1 MRRFVLM
8 LSCILLVFMLSPV
21 NGFALQY
28 RYEDW
33 DYEFDDTNYWINGWC
48 YRPFDESEKTAILV
62 AYDPNIIKGD
72 VLVIPESINGYKING
87 FSHGLFQRSTFKSC
101 DLSSFPNLAK
111 RMFDESS
118 LEHVILSKET
128 KKIPDGC
135 FLDCPLETIEL
146 HEGIETIE
154 SYAFRGTKLKELVI
168 PSTVKEMGFQVISY
182 CPELKKI
189 EFKNGALTEI
199 NENSLSL
206 GSTFMVENL
215 ETLIIPEN
223 ITQIGKNE
231 FKVAEAGRHGFN
243 FIKYP
248 DNLTIYGKK
257 GSYAEA
263 YAAEHE
269 LSFVAVESE
278 NSTSNEEKVNF
289 ESKYDISQ
297 FMDSSI
303 YKIYDVFDTD
313 YGAVVYYS
321 MGGFMGAPGPGLSL
335 VRENGEVVNLSIGV
349 SKEDLYRRPEH
360 NDIKLSEDGKYVT
373 FNVSFGERAEGTE
386 GVLGG
391 NLVVYHDAGTYYYKS
406 SLEDG
411 TCIETKFEPLDTI
424 SEEIIS
430 AWAKT
435 EVENAIELG
444 FVPIMLREN
453 YKRNITRAEFAQMAI
468 YFLSVQYGYQPEH
481 ILRTY
486 YNMDRDFPLQ
496 DFLSAYCSEKKDRNG
511 NDFINAKTGEA
522 RKYEEKRSGD
532 ILLQYDDTIF
542 TDLNNENLFENTLIN
557 IAYNIGIV
565 NGVSENNFN
574 PDGNITRQEAAAM
587 LMRVYRNYAEFDD
600 ENNEFEFSDDEDI
613 SDWAKEDVYSI
624 NALGVMQGVGEDVF
638 APEEGYTVEQAI
650 ATFLRLYESAP
661 VSRKN
666 KNIAPLLENEK
677 EIYFIDIPGLST
689 FTVESEDEYEEY
701 TVIAGTHWNRHGK
714 GDNKVYVFY
723 SYGGMRDLLSF
734 IPRAQENN
742 YEIEEMEV
750 NSNENVIKFN
760 ANVSDTFRLYNKLN
774 GSEKVYG
781 IGKYRFEIDL
791 VTGNIISL
799 IRIS

>member
-206 GSTFMVENL
+206 GSTFMVEKL
-215 ETLIIPEN
+215 ETLILPEN
-223 ITQIGKNE
+223 ITYIGENE

-269 LSFVAVESE
+269 LSFVA
-278 NSTSNEEKVNF
+278 
-289 ESKYDISQ
+289 
-297 FMDSSI
+297 
-303 YKIYDVFDTD
+303 
-313 YGAVVYYS
+313 
-321 MGGFMGAPGPGLSL
+321 
-335 VRENGEVVNLSIGV
+335 
-349 SKEDLYRRPEH
+349 
-360 NDIKLSEDGKYVT
+360 
-373 FNVSFGERAEGTE
+373 
-386 GVLGG
+386 
-391 NLVVYHDAGTYYYKS
+391 
-406 SLEDG
+406 
-411 TCIETKFEPLDTI
+411 IETKFEPLDII

-430 AWAKT
+430 EWAKIG
-435 EVENAIELG
+435 VEKAIELG
-444 FVPIMLREN
+444 FVPVSFRDN
-453 YKRNITRAEFAQMAI
+453 YKRNITRGEFAKIAMF
-468 YFLSVQYGYQPEH
+468 FLSMQYGYSVVPEA
-481 ILRTY
+481 TY
-486 YNMDRDFPLQ
+486 YSLNEVDDNSLFPPE
-496 DFLSAYCSEKKDRNG
+496 FMNAYACSKTDRNG
-511 NDFINAKTGEA
+511 KAFRD
-522 RKYEEKRSGD
+522 KYDEEKYVYHNTNVEIKLPELS
-532 ILLQYDDTIF
+532 F
-542 TDLNNENLFENTLIN
+542 SDLEECKDLPFIER
-557 IAYNIGIV
+557 AYHIGIV
-565 NGVSENNFN
+565 NGISEKEFN
-574 PDGNITRQEAAAM
+574 PDGDITRQEAAAM
-587 LMRVYRNYAEFDD
+587 LMRVYKNYAEVEKQDS
-600 ENNEFEFSDDEDI
+600 EFEFSDDEKI
-613 SDWAKEDVYSI
+613 SAWAKEDVYNI
-624 NALGVMQGVGEDVF
+624 NALGIMKGVGEDNF
-638 APEEGYTVEQAI
+638 APLDGYTIEQAI
-650 ATFLRLYESAP
+650 VTFWRLYDLAP

-666 KNIAPLLENEK
+666 KNITPLLDYE
-677 EIYFIDIPGLST
+677 F
-689 FTVESEDEYEEY
+689 ESENYYDRDGGSYFHELTRKKYEDFIY
-701 TVIAGTHWNRHGK
+701 VYGYWTQRHSTASTYSL
-714 GDNKVYVFY
+714 YVFDK
-723 SYGGMRDLLSF
+723 YGGVAL
-734 IPRAQENN
+734 
-742 YEIEEMEV
+742 EMFANDDFRWEV
-750 NSNENVIKFN
+750 NSNGKVLTTYWHHT
-760 ANVSDTFRLYNKLN
+760 DTFKRYDKNIGTEKEYEKGMYQAKYDMEKRKILSY
-774 GSEKVYG
+774 EKV
-781 IGKYRFEIDL
+781 E
-791 VTGNIISL
+791 
-799 IRIS
+799 